1 MKEKLESIT
10 DHLAD
15 IHHFPENSQHKQCC
29 HGELEAERN
38 KAWLDPDSLVS
49 CTQEFYY
56 FLFLPLWLVRPSLRS
71 GGLCMAIRTTG
82 GMTWTWW
89 TNLLTQ
95 VQTILISWNSSELA
109 LANFRRDW
117 KLQLSHQQVLC
128 QEVFIQVANF
138 VLDDVRHIWVLFQPL
153 VHAHPYCS
161 GCHWPQP
168 EHRQGAEGD
177 GWWQAHVCPP
187 QAEAWEEVLCEG
199 NQGWEGL
206 RLEKHPGILDCQG
219 RVG

>member
-1 MKEKLESIT
+1 MLSW
-10 DHLAD
+10 
-15 IHHFPENSQHKQCC
+15 
-29 HGELEAERN
+29 G
-38 KAWLDPDSLVS
+38 
-49 CTQEFYY
+49 
-56 FLFLPLWLVRPSLRS
+56 
-71 GGLCMAIRTTG
+71 TG
-82 GMTWTWW
+82 GWKEQGLAGPWFSCELHTR
-89 TNLLTQ
+89 
-95 VQTILISWNSSELA
+95 ILIFSFFTSMTCQAITKIRRALHGYQNNRWDDLNMMDRFTHTGTDYLISRNSSELA
-109 LANFRRDW
+109 LSNFRRDW

-138 VLDDVRHIWVLFQPL
+138 VYDDVRYIWVLFQPL
-153 VHAHPYCS
+153 VHAHPYSS

-199 NQGWEGL
+199 YQGWEGL